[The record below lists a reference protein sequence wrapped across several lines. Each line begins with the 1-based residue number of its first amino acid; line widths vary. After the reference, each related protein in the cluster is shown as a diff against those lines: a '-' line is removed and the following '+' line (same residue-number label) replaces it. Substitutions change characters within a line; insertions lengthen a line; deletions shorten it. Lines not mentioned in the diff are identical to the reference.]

1 MTRQRVS
8 KELLLDVA
16 EQLCAEVG
24 SQAVRH
30 AEIAKRVGIKP
41 PSIYA
46 HFDSL
51 DDILAAVTRRGLLA
65 MLATYEALPKGL
77 SPVQALNL
85 IQNRQIDYLVAHPG
99 FTRLALADLNLPGGT
114 TAVASNIDLIHAIDN
129 QERQLLERA
138 IAGGAIAPVD
148 FALWVGRRAGAVY
161 VTLSMEWLNHRTI
174 SPERLEQIKTYLE
187 LPLSA

>member
-65 MLATYEALPKGL
+65 MLATYEALPEGL
-77 SPVQALNL
+77 NPVQALNL

-138 IAGGAIAPVD
+138 IAEGQIAPVD

-174 SPERLEQIKTYLE
+174 SPERLEEIKAYLE